1 MKIIR
6 QTSYRLTRMGLVSDA
21 WFTESKQ
28 DVIKEIGKENY
39 LKLNDKLSLE
49 TQDFIN
55 WVKTKKSSK

>member
-6 QTSYRLTRMGLVSDA
+6 QTSERLTRMGLVSDA

-39 LKLNDKLSLE
+39 LKLKKDKIFKS
-49 TQDFIN
+49 DFATFKII
-55 WVKTKKSSK
+55 

>member
-6 QTSYRLTRMGLVSDA
+6 QTSERLTRMGLVSDA

-39 LKLNDKLSLE
+39 LKLKKDK
-49 TQDFIN
+49 FF
-55 WVKTKKSSK
+55 KSNFATFKII